1 MPRPRKSTTG
11 PIKRRTRTGCQSC
24 RIRKIKCGE
33 EKPVCEQ
40 CKAKG
45 LECVTAT
52 ALKWESE
59 YVSKGLSFGRA
70 GVWSKDRGRTGQF
83 SLSTTDLP
91 NDLSIWLPV
100 PRVFP
105 YSFVNTTIDN
115 IQELLDYDDYF
126 ELMLHDAQVANSV
139 AETEHEESTSTPS
152 LSPWLTTQ
160 ELAQTNHSIT
170 PPLDLLPSVRSC
182 GPTETNLLLSYY
194 VHKVSP
200 LSMASLTSDS
210 PLVSLLVP
218 FAISGSMLTMNSIL
232 ALSACHRSRSDS
244 SYKATALQLVH
255 GVLQD
260 LRARLR
266 DSEPSQVAMSAET
279 LVVMVLLCMF
289 EIANESDKRWV
300 IHLKGARDL
309 VRLRRQITPQ
319 SVSTLEESQI
329 IHFCERFFAFQDV
342 IGRTACGEDPV
353 FGSDFWEDNSECDQ
367 WLGCSPEL
375 VSVLSKITELGR
387 QDHSVRNT
395 PGYHATTAALETRL
409 SNLKQQIWDIDDD
422 VLPQAA
428 ELKRLAAELYLQC
441 LLNGAGPSMPW
452 VSAQVDKILSLVDV
466 LLERQVVAGITWPLF
481 VAAVQ
486 LELDRPFRE
495 PHYLS
500 TAPTYARP
508 FVLYALERLSD
519 SMANVTRTRA
529 VIEKIWQ
536 ARDLQHISDY
546 VRDTQKNDWEH
557 FVAPLCGNMSLA

>member
-1 MPRPRKSTTG
+1 M
-11 PIKRRTRTGCQSC
+11 
-24 RIRKIKCGE
+24 
-33 EKPVCEQ
+33 
-40 CKAKG
+40 
-45 LECVTAT
+45 ECVTTT

-83 SLSTTDLP
+83 SPSTIDVS
-91 NDLSIWLPV
+91 NDLGIWCPI
-100 PRVFP
+100 PHVFP
-105 YSFVNTTIDN
+105 YSFVNATLEN
-115 IQELLDYDDYF
+115 IQDLLDYDDCF
-126 ELMLHDAQVANSV
+126 ASILHDAQAANSA
-139 AETEHEESTSTPS
+139 AETEPEESTSTSS

-160 ELAQTNHSIT
+160 QLARPIHSIASS
-170 PPLDLLPSVRSC
+170 LDLLPDVRHRS
-182 GPTETNLLLSYY
+182 PSETNLLLSYY
-194 VHKVSP
+194 IHKVCP
-200 LSMASLTSDS
+200 ISMASFTSDS

-232 ALSACHRSRSDS
+232 ALAACHRSRSDN
-244 SYKATALQLVH
+244 SYKAMALQLSH

-266 DSEPSQVAMSAET
+266 DSDPRLVAMNAET
-279 LVVMVLLCMF
+279 LVIMVLLCMF
-289 EIANESDKRWV
+289 EITNECDKRWV

-309 VRLRRQITPQ
+309 VRLRRQIVPQ
-319 SVSTLEESQI
+319 SMAASEESQVV
-329 IHFCERFFAFQDV
+329 HFCERFFAFQDV

-387 QDHSVRNT
+387 QDRHSRNT
-395 PGYHATTAALETRL
+395 PEYHATTAALETQL
-409 SNLKQQIWDIDDD
+409 SELKQQIWDTDDD

-441 LLNGAGPSMPW
+441 LLNGAEPSMPW
-452 VSAQVDKILSLVDV
+452 VSAQVDKILSLVGV
-466 LLERQVVAGITWPLF
+466 LLERQVVAGMTWPLF

-495 PHYLS
+495 LQIFGA
-500 TAPTYARP
+500 APSYARP

-519 SMANVTRTRA
+519 SMANVSRTRS
-529 VIEKIWQ
+529 VIEKVWQ
-536 ARDLQHISDY
+536 ARDLQHISEY
-546 VRDTQKNDWEH
+546 ARDTQKNDWEY